1 MSQAPRK
8 SYVGQRFL
16 PARHRGFTILETV
29 VAVAIIM
36 TIAAI
41 SIPYFERAMYITR
54 VSRAVGDIGTLQVEI
69 DVFRSLNGRLP
80 DTLDEIGRGNL
91 LDPWHNSYQYLNFSK
106 GNCKGQMRKDR
117 FLVPLNSSY
126 DLYSMGK
133 DGQSVPPLTAQ
144 VSQDDILRANDG
156 AFVGLASQF

>member
-1 MSQAPRK
+1 MSSR
-8 SYVGQRFL
+8 G
-16 PARHRGFTILETV
+16 RGFTIVELV
-29 VAVAIIM
+29 VAVAIIV

-41 SIPYFERAMYITR
+41 AIPYFEQARYITR
-54 VSRAVGDIGTLQVEI
+54 VSRAVGDIGTLQAEI

-80 DTLDEIGRGNL
+80 DTLDEIARGDL
-91 LDPWHNSYQYLNFSK
+91 RDPWGNSYQYLNFANTK
-106 GNCKGQMRKDR
+106 GKGAMRKDR

-133 DGQSVPPLTAQ
+133 DVQSIPPLTAK
-144 VSQDDILRANDG
+144 VSQDDIIRANDG